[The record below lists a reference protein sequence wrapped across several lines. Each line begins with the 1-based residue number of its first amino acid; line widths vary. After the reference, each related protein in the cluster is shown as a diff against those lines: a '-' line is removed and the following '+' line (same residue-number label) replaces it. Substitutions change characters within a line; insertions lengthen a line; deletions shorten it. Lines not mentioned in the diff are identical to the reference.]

1 MYDVYQNAC
10 MMISEGMRSIQ
21 DNTRKG
27 KCVKCGECCSNLLPL
42 SLAEIERLRAY
53 IAEHQIS
60 MQQGHEPDC
69 PFLNAEKRCM
79 VYEVRPLI
87 CRIYKCNIRG
97 ISYRDFLLMLKEDRR
112 TVNVRQAIDRRDSK

>member
-10 MMISEGMRSIQ
+10 QMISEGMRSIH

-27 KCVKCGECCSNLLPL
+27 KCIKCGECCSNLLPL
-42 SLAEIERLRAY
+42 SFTEIERIYAY
-53 IAEHQIS
+53 IAEHKIS
-60 MQQGHEPDC
+60 MQEHDPDC
-69 PFLNAEKRCM
+69 PFLNTEKRCT

-97 ISYRDFLLMLKEDRR
+97 LSYRDFQLMLKEDRR
-112 TVNVRQAIDRRDSK
+112 TVNVRQAIDRRNSR

>member
-10 MMISEGMRSIQ
+10 QMISEGMKSIQ

-27 KCVKCGECCSNLLPL
+27 KCTKCEECCSNLLPL
-42 SLAEIERLRAY
+42 SLPEIERIRAY
-53 IAEHQIS
+53 IAEHKIS
-60 MQQGHEPDC
+60 MQEHAPDC
-69 PFLNAEKRCM
+69 PFLSTEKRCT

-97 ISYRDFLLMLKEDRR
+97 LSYRDFQLMIKEERR
-112 TVNVRQAIDRRDSK
+112 TVNVRQAIDGGNSK

>member
-10 MMISEGMRSIQ
+10 QIISEGMKSIQ

-27 KCVKCGECCSNLLPL
+27 KCIKCGECCSNLLPL
-42 SLAEIERLRAY
+42 SHSEIERIRAY
-53 IAEHQIS
+53 ILEHQIS
-60 MQQGHEPDC
+60 MQGHVPDC
-69 PFLNAEKRCM
+69 PFLSPERRCT

-97 ISYRDFLLMLKEDRR
+97 LSYRDFQLMLKEDRR
-112 TVNVRQAIDRRDSK
+112 TVNVRQIIDRRNGE